1 MNHSRTALMVL
12 ALILGGCADPGRHAD
27 ASRHA
32 DELAQPAHLK
42 RELIKTDGFILTGF
56 YRITRPDLPLTLYIE
71 GDGKAWATRSQ
82 PSADPTPH
90 KALGLALA
98 ASDPAANVAY
108 LARPCQFT
116 PAPDNPRCDVTY
128 WTDKR
133 FAEEVVVAMN
143 QAVTHYVAVGQQ
155 VNLVGYSGGGA
166 LAVLIAARR
175 HDVASIRTVAGNLDH
190 AEVNRLHRVT
200 PMPASLNAIDVARQV
215 ASIPQI
221 HFSGAD
227 DSVVPPSIAQ
237 RFVEAS
243 GARCATLYVVPGMT
257 HESEWAQRWPE
268 LLAKTPVCART
279 P

>member
-1 MNHSRTALMVL
+1 MSHPSAVLVTLALML
-12 ALILGGCADPGRHAD
+12 CGCADPG
-27 ASRHA
+27 RHA

-42 RELIKTDGFILTGF
+42 RELINTDGFVLTGF
-56 YRITRPDLPLTLYIE
+56 SRLSSSDLPLTLYIE
-71 GDGKAWATRSQ
+71 GDGHAWQTRNQ
-82 PSADPTPH
+82 PAVDPTPH

-116 PAPDNPRCDVTY
+116 PMYETSRCNAAY

-133 FAEEVVVAMN
+133 YAEDVVAAMN
-143 QAVTHYVAVGQQ
+143 QAVTHYASAGQP

-190 AEVNRLHRVT
+190 AEVNRLHGVS
-200 PMPASLNAIDVARQV
+200 PMPESLNAIDVARQV

-227 DSVVPPSIAQ
+227 DRVVPLSIAQ
-237 RFVEAS
+237 KFVRAS
-243 GARCATLYVVPGMT
+243 GTRCAAIYLVSGMA
-257 HESEWAQRWPE
+257 HESDWTQRWPE
-268 LLAKTPVCART
+268 LLNRIPICAKGT
-279 P
+279 

>member
-1 MNHSRTALMVL
+1 MKRSGRVLTLL
-12 ALILGGCADPGRHAD
+12 ALLLGGCADPGRHAD
-27 ASRHA
+27 
-32 DELAQPAHLK
+32 ELAQPAYLQ
-42 RELIKTDGFILTGF
+42 RELIKTDGFVLTGF

-71 GDGKAWATRSQ
+71 GDGQAWQSRNQ
-82 PSADPTPH
+82 PSTDPTPH
-90 KALGLALA
+90 KAIGLALA

-116 PAPDNPRCDVTY
+116 PMQDNPRCNAGY

-133 FAEEVVVAMN
+133 YAEEVVAAMN
-143 QAVTHYVAVGQQ
+143 QAVTHYAAAGQQ

-190 AEVNRLHRVT
+190 AEVNRLHDVS

-221 HFSGAD
+221 HFSGTI

-237 RFVEAS
+237 RFVAAA
-243 GARCATLYVVPGMT
+243 GTRCASTYKVPDMA
-257 HESEWAQRWPE
+257 HESDWTQRWPE
-268 LLAKTPVCART
+268 LVARI
-279 P
+279 PACSKSP